1 MPNGLTIEG
10 LSKTFAGQRALD
22 DVSTAFPAGE
32 ITALLGH
39 NGSGKSTLIKILAG
53 FYEPDEERKIS
64 VFDQEL
70 TVPISPKEAHE
81 AGLRFMHQDLALI
94 DDLTIADNF
103 AFVDHFRTPTELGPI
118 SKRREHRRVAE
129 TLAGF
134 GVEEPPGKRVGDL
147 DMTTKTI
154 IGMARAVQDSG
165 HSGDDTRH
173 HVLFLDEPTAALP
186 QEEVERVLAVME
198 QIRDRGGAVI
208 LVSHR
213 IDEVMR
219 IADRVVVLREG
230 KVVAQRERAGLDPDS
245 LVELIVGGSSA
256 DDGKRAKAPQD
267 EVTLSVRGLRGP
279 RLQGLDFDVRRGEI
293 VGIAGLVGCGRSE
306 LTRMLAGAQ
315 RADEGAVV
323 TLEGKPFEPKT
334 PADALRAGVAYVPQ
348 DRRGAGCITGMSLQ
362 ENLSLGRLNTYF
374 KNGWLSLREE
384 KRATRTA
391 IEEFDIRPADPK
403 RLVAYFSGGNQQKA
417 VVSRAVSRNPV
428 LLVLDEPMQGIDIGA
443 KREIAQIVRN
453 LADEGVSVVVGS
465 TDVADLIGLCE
476 RVLVLNR
483 GRLAAIAEG
492 VEVAEERLTL
502 LAANPEN
509 EKEPTR

>member
-1 MPNGLTIEG
+1 MPQGLTVEG

-22 DVSTAFPAGE
+22 DVSTVFPAGE

-39 NGSGKSTLIKILAG
+39 NGSGKSTLIKIFAG
-53 FYEPDEERKIS
+53 FYEPDEQREIE
-64 VFDQEL
+64 VFDQRL
-70 TVPISPKEAHE
+70 TLPISPREAHE

-94 DDLTIADNF
+94 DALTIADNF
-103 AFVDHFRTPTELGPI
+103 AFVDHFRTPTEIGPI
-118 SKRREHRRVAE
+118 SRRREHRRVAA
-129 TLAGF
+129 TLAEF
-134 GVEEPPGKRVGDL
+134 GVDEHPGKRVGDL

-154 IGMARAVQDSG
+154 IGMARAVQDSRG
-165 HSGDDTRH
+165 SKDDVRH

-186 QEEVERVLAVME
+186 QEEVERVLEVMG
-198 QIRDRGGAVI
+198 QIRDRGGAVV

-256 DDGKRAKAPQD
+256 DEGRRAKGPQ
-267 EVTLSVRGLRGP
+267 EQVTLSVRDLQGP
-279 RLQGLDFDVRRGEI
+279 RLRGLDFDVRRGEI
-293 VGIAGLVGCGRSE
+293 VGVAGLVGCGRSE
-306 LTRMLAGAQ
+306 LTRILAGAQ
-315 RADEGAVV
+315 RADAGTV
-323 TLEGKPFEPKT
+323 TLADAPFEPKT

-391 IEEFDIRPADPK
+391 IEEFDIRPADPR

-453 LADEGVSVVVGS
+453 LADEGVAVIVGS

-483 GRLAAIAEG
+483 GHLAAVAEG
-492 VEVAEERLTL
+492 VEVAEERLTM

-509 EKEPTR
+509 EEEPAR

>member
-1 MPNGLTIEG
+1 MPGGLTVEG

-22 DVSTAFPAGE
+22 DVSTSFPAGE

-39 NGSGKSTLIKILAG
+39 NGSGKSTLIKIFAG
-53 FYEPDEERKIS
+53 FYEPDEARTVT
-64 VFDQEL
+64 VFDREL
-70 TVPISPKEAHE
+70 SLPLSPRQAHE
-81 AGLRFMHQDLALI
+81 AGLRFMHQDLALV

-103 AFVDHFRTPTELGPI
+103 AFVDHFRTRTELGPI

-129 TLAGF
+129 VLATF
-134 GVEEPPGKRVGDL
+134 GVGEDPGRRVGEL
-147 DMTTKTI
+147 DTTTKTI
-154 IGMARAVQDSG
+154 IGMARAVQDSRT
-165 HSGDDTRH
+165 SRDDTRH

-186 QEEVERVLAVME
+186 QDEVERVLEVMRA
-198 QIRDRGGAVI
+198 IRDRGGAVV

-219 IADRVVVLREG
+219 IADRVVVLRDG
-230 KVVAQRERAGLDPDS
+230 RVVAERKRAGLDPDG
-245 LVELIVGGSSA
+245 LVELIVGGSAA
-256 DDGKRAKAPQD
+256 DEGRRAKAPED

-279 RLQGLDFDVRRGEI
+279 RLRGIDFEVRRGEI

-306 LTRMLAGAQ
+306 LARILAGAQ
-315 RADEGAVV
+315 RAEAGTC
-323 TLEGKPFEPKT
+323 TLAGEPFEPKT
-334 PADALRAGVAYVPQ
+334 PSDALRAGVSYVPQ
-348 DRRGAGCITGMSLQ
+348 DRRGAGCITAMSLQ
-362 ENLSLGRLNTYF
+362 ENLSLGLLNRFFTG
-374 KNGWLSLREE
+374 GWLNLREE
-384 KRATRTA
+384 RRSTRDA
-391 IEEFDIRPADPK
+391 IKEFGIRPPDPR

-417 VVSRAVSRNPV
+417 VVSRAVRRDPT

-465 TDVADLIGLCE
+465 TDAADLVGLCE

-483 GRLAAIAEG
+483 GELVAIAKG

-502 LAANPEN
+502 LAANPDSE
-509 EKEPTR
+509 EEPDQ

>member
-1 MPNGLTIEG
+1 MPSGLTVEG
-10 LSKTFAGQRALD
+10 LSKTFAGQRALA

-39 NGSGKSTLIKILAG
+39 NGSGKSTLIKIFAG
-53 FYEPDEERKIS
+53 FYEPDEDTKVT

-70 TVPISPKEAHE
+70 TLPISPKEAHE

-118 SKRREHRRVAE
+118 SRRREHRRVAE

-134 GVEEPPGKRVGDL
+134 GVDEHPGKRVGDL
-147 DMTTKTI
+147 DTTTKTI

-165 HSGDDTRH
+165 SSGDDTRH

-186 QEEVERVLAVME
+186 QEEVERVLEVMR
-198 QIRDRGGAVI
+198 QIRDRGGAVV

-219 IADRVVVLREG
+219 IADRVVVLRDG
-230 KVVAQRERAGLDPDS
+230 KLVAQRERAGLDPDS

-256 DDGKRAKAPQD
+256 DEGKRTKGPQD
-267 EVTLSVRGLRGP
+267 EVTLSVSGLSGP
-279 RLQGLDFDVRRGEI
+279 RLRDLDFDVHRGEV

-306 LTRMLAGAQ
+306 LTRILAGAQ
-315 RADEGAVV
+315 RADSGTV

-334 PADALRAGVAYVPQ
+334 PADALRVGVAYVPQ

-362 ENLSLGRLNTYF
+362 ENFSLGRLNTYF
-374 KNGWLSLREE
+374 KNGWLSLRDE

-391 IEEFDIRPADPK
+391 IEEFDIKPADPK
-403 RLVAYFSGGNQQKA
+403 RLLAYFSGGNQQKI

-465 TDVADLIGLCE
+465 TDAADLIGLCE

-483 GRLAAIAEG
+483 GSLAAIAEG

-502 LAANPEN
+502 LAANPDIE
-509 EKEPTR
+509 EEPAR

>member
-1 MPNGLTIEG
+1 MAKGLTVEA

-22 DVSTAFPAGE
+22 NVSTAFPAGE

-39 NGSGKSTLIKILAG
+39 NGSGKSTLIKIFAG
-53 FYEPDEERKIS
+53 FYEPDDATKIE

-70 TVPISPKEAHE
+70 TLPISPKEAHE

-118 SKRREHRRVAE
+118 SRRREHRRVAD
-129 TLAGF
+129 TLAAF
-134 GVEEPPGKRVGDL
+134 GIDEHPGRRVGDL

-165 HSGDDTRH
+165 STGDDTRH

-186 QEEVERVLAVME
+186 QEEVERVLEVMR
-198 QIRDRGGAVI
+198 QIRDRGGAVV

-230 KVVAQRERAGLDPDS
+230 KVVAQRERAGLDPDA
-245 LVELIVGGSSA
+245 LVELIVGSSSA
-256 DDGKRAKAPQD
+256 DDGNRSKGPTE
-267 EVTLSVRGLRGP
+267 EVALSVRDLSGTRLR
-279 RLQGLDFDVRRGEI
+279 GLDFDVRRGEI

-306 LTRMLAGAQ
+306 LTRILAGAQ
-315 RADEGAVV
+315 RADTGTV

-334 PADALRAGVAYVPQ
+334 PADALGAGVAYVPQ

-362 ENLSLGRLNTYF
+362 ENLSLGRLNTYV

-384 KRATRTA
+384 KRATQTA
-391 IEEFDIRPADPK
+391 IKAFDIKPADPK

-443 KREIAQIVRN
+443 KREIAQIVRG

-483 GRLAAIAEG
+483 GRLTAIAEG

-509 EKEPTR
+509 EEEPAR